1 MSSTDFNIP
10 DPPTFKS
17 KSERFLV
24 KALAL
29 LSLVRWYNVFV
40 LACALYLSAMYML
53 NSSISK
59 IELISDI
66 SLTLNILGIASLI
79 MAGYIINGFYDF
91 EKDMI
96 NHPEQTIFGRVI
108 SKSFCF
114 NTYLFLLTVGM
125 LFSIFSGWKVFV
137 FNGAF
142 AFGLWFYSHKLRKK
156 PLTGEIGASFLT
168 IAPFASISIYYMHT
182 NLTIMLFV
190 GYIFALTITRE
201 VIKRMVSL
209 KGDLI
214 VGEKSIPIFFGIRKC
229 KYIILCFM
237 IASMVMII
245 ILFPNILHRD
255 IAYYFGLSFVAI
267 FLSTFILRASK
278 TPTQFNRINNIY
290 KTLIVLAI
298 GSIFWY

>member
-10 DPPTFKS
+10 NPPTFKS

-29 LSLVRWYNVFV
+29 LSLVRWYNVFA
-40 LACALYLSAMYML
+40 LTCALYLSAMHML
-53 NSSISK
+53 NSSTSK
-59 IELISDI
+59 IQLISDM
-66 SLTLNILGIASLI
+66 SLNFNILGIASLV

-96 NHPEQTIFGRVI
+96 NHPQQTIFGRII

-114 NTYLFLLTVGM
+114 NTFLFLLTMGM
-125 LFSIFSGWKVFV
+125 LFSIFSGWKVFI
-137 FNGAF
+137 FNGVF

-182 NLTIMLFV
+182 NLTILLFV

-214 VGEKSIPIFFGIRKC
+214 VGEKSIPILFGIRKC
-229 KYIILCFM
+229 KYIILGFM

-245 ILFPNILHRD
+245 VLFPKILHRD

-267 FLSTFILRASK
+267 FLSFYFEGIKDTN
-278 TPTQFNRINNIY
+278 PVQ
-290 KTLIVLAI
+290 
-298 GSIFWY
+298 

>member
-17 KSERFLV
+17 KTERFLV

-29 LSLVRWYNVFV
+29 LSLVRWYNVLV
-40 LACALYLSAMYML
+40 LTCALYLSAMYML

-59 IELISDI
+59 IELISDM
-66 SLTLNILGIASLI
+66 SLNLNILGIASLI

-96 NHPEQTIFGRVI
+96 NHPEQTIFGRII

-125 LFSIFSGWKVFV
+125 LFSIFSGWKVFL

-156 PLTGEIGASFLT
+156 PLTGEVGASFLT

-182 NLTIMLFV
+182 NLTIILFV
-190 GYIFALTITRE
+190 CYIFALTITRE

-214 VGEKSIPIFFGIRKC
+214 VGEKSIPILFGIRKC
-229 KYIILCFM
+229 KYIILGFM

-245 ILFPNILHRD
+245 VLFPKILHRD

-267 FLSTFILRASK
+267 FLSTFILKTSK

-290 KTLIVLAI
+290 KGLIVLAI

>member
-10 DPPTFKS
+10 DPPIFKS
-17 KSERFLV
+17 KTERFFV
-24 KALAL
+24 KASAL
-29 LSLVRWYNVFV
+29 LSLVRWYNVFI
-40 LACALYLSAMYML
+40 LMCALYLSAMYML
-53 NSSISK
+53 NSSTSRID
-59 IELISDI
+59 IISDI
-66 SLTLNILGIASLI
+66 SLNLNILSISSLV

-96 NHPEQTIFGRVI
+96 NHPKQTIFGRII

-114 NTYLFLLTVGM
+114 NTYLTLLTIGM
-125 LFSIFSGWKVFV
+125 VFSIFSGWKVFL

-156 PLTGEIGASFLT
+156 PLTGEVGASFLT

-182 NLTIMLFV
+182 NLTIILFV

-201 VIKRMVSL
+201 VVKRMVSL

-214 VGEKSIPIFFGIRKC
+214 VGEKSVPILFGIRRC
-229 KYIILCFM
+229 KYIILSFM

-245 ILFPNILHRD
+245 VLFPNIMDRD
-255 IAYYFGLSFVAI
+255 IAYYFGTSFVFI

-278 TPTQFNRINNIY
+278 TPSQFNRINNVY
-290 KTLIVLAI
+290 KVLIVLAI